1 MGQKTGKRSRLVFP
15 IVPRLCQLALQV
27 IDNVKD
33 TKCAFLL
40 ALRELVN
47 QWFVARRLNKM
58 AGKPK
63 PASRQV
69 T

>member
-1 MGQKTGKRSRLVFP
+1 MGQTPGKCSRLVLLL
-15 IVPRLCQLALQV
+15 VLRLCQLALQV

-40 ALRELVN
+40 ALREPVN
-47 QWFVARRLNKM
+47 QRFVARRLNKM